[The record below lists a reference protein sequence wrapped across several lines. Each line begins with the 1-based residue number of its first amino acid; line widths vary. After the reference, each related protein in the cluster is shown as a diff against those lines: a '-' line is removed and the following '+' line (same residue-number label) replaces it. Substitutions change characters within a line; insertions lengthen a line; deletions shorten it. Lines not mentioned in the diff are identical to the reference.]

1 MKKTRT
7 ILIKEN
13 SKRKIE
19 LTINPKNLTI
29 KDSVAN
35 TRKNVDRK
43 GEVNLPGHR
52 GLKEVTINT
61 FLPGRKSPFYDGDSV
76 SGNLKLIDRWK
87 KNNTKLR
94 VVISNPKMNF
104 LALLDS
110 ESTTLVE
117 GRNDVLIDWSLS
129 EYKKINVPTVE
140 AVSGLFVTE
149 PALSER
155 SEENA
160 PAAGGSETVKK
171 GTTLWALA
179 VKYYGDGTKWT
190 KISQANGGVDPKK
203 LKIGTVL
210 IIPS

>member
-61 FLPGRKSPFYDGDSV
+61 FLP
-76 SGNLKLIDRWK
+76 GNLKLIDRWK

-210 IIPS
+210 TIPS